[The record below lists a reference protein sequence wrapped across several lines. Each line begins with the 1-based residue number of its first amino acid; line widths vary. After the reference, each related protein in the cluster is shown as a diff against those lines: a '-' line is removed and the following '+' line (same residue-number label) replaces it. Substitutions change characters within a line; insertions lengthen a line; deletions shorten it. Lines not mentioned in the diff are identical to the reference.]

1 MARPSNVSLDQAPQ
15 LSGQLNADGIAR
27 LEVDSSY
34 SAPRAPNPPRS
45 LKAALEAVTDA
56 GRNDSDATS
65 TASEEDYD
73 ALKHDPM
80 AVVNGARGGGFIE
93 ARESVKAADPVTTGR
108 TYEELNTPFPK
119 SRPGPGRLQNIPATL
134 NKLKEHGRYI
144 LTADD
149 HALRGPLGIEP
160 VSVFSPHSA

>member
-1 MARPSNVSLDQAPQ
+1 M
-15 LSGQLNADGIAR
+15 SGQLNADGIAR

-108 TYEELNTPFPK
+108 TYEELNTPFGA
-119 SRPGPGRLQNIPATL
+119 GPGRLQNIPATL

-149 HALRGPLGIEP
+149 HAPRGPVGIER
-160 VSVFSPHSA
+160 VSVFSSRSA

>member
-93 ARESVKAADPVTTGR
+93 ARESVKV
-108 TYEELNTPFPK
+108 ELNTPFPK

-134 NKLKEHGRYI
+134 NKSKEHGRYI

-149 HALRGPLGIEP
+149 HALREPLGIEH